1 MMKQLLFS
9 LLCFSLFYGCAIADI
24 PTKRVLFDTDM
35 GPDYDD
41 VGALT
46 VLHAL
51 ADSGEVEILA
61 TASSNLYK
69 NSVPCIEVINS
80 YFNRSDLPTA
90 KPQSGIDLVDKRFI
104 NDYWAEKLPLK
115 YPHKTK
121 ASADAP
127 DAVSLYRRLLS
138 SQPDSGVTIITVGFF
153 TNLSALL
160 LSEKDDF
167 SELSGKELVRK
178 KVKMV
183 VSMGGKFPEGREFN
197 VFADSVASRIV
208 FDEWPTPILLCGYEI
223 GRDIYTG
230 LRLTNSNLKNSP
242 IKDVYDICLQ
252 TDTKGRSSWDQIT
265 VLVGVRGYEPYFEMV
280 KGRMIVNS
288 DGSNRWESDVEGSHG
303 YLIPKITKKGLTD
316 IIEELMM
323 HQPCN

>member
-1 MMKQLLFS
+1 
-9 LLCFSLFYGCAIADI
+9 
-24 PTKRVLFDTDM
+24 
-35 GPDYDD
+35 
-41 VGALT
+41 
-46 VLHAL
+46 
-51 ADSGEVEILA
+51 
-61 TASSNLYK
+61 
-69 NSVPCIEVINS
+69 
-80 YFNRSDLPTA
+80 
-90 KPQSGIDLVDKRFI
+90 
-104 NDYWAEKLPLK
+104 
-115 YPHKTK
+115 
-121 ASADAP
+121 
-127 DAVSLYRRLLS
+127 
-138 SQPDSGVTIITVGFF
+138 
-153 TNLSALL
+153 LL